1 MALLYERAARLT
13 VETGN
18 LRSGQP
24 CHDGPPSACSSSCAK
39 VLPPFMRKCGTVEA
53 LGDAFVELAPL
64 NHKCELVA
72 RPGGG
77 H

>member
-1 MALLYERAARLT
+1 
-13 VETGN
+13 
-18 LRSGQP
+18 
-24 CHDGPPSACSSSCAK
+24 
-39 VLPPFMRKCGTVEA
+39 MRKCGTVEA